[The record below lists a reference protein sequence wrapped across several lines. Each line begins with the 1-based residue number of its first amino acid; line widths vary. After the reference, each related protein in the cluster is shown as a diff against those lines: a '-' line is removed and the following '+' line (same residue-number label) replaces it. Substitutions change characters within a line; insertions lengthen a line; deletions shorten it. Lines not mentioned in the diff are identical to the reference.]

1 MAENQT
7 GEAGTLLTTQGCS
20 TIARWSAVVG
30 WSAMLIFAF
39 HACTHMVAAGD
50 TWVAMACGRHFVNH
64 GVDTVEPFSANSHDA
79 GPTEAEVQGWPGW
92 AQWITEK
99 VGLDTVRRWHPTGWI
114 NQNWLTHVIF
124 YRLTTMLGSPEE
136 PYFNALVIWKF
147 AIYFLTVFAVYF
159 MARLMGVDPAPAA
172 AASAFAMFI
181 GRSFFDIR
189 PAGFSNLL
197 VAVTILILALTSYRN
212 ALYIWLVV
220 PVVIFWSNV
229 HGGYIYAFIV
239 LVPFLGWHLIV
250 RLPKRWFVA
259 VYSILTWV
267 VLYGMTHQFL
277 GRVAELTN
285 EYFPQRHAIAPSI
298 GNDWMVVFLML
309 AVGGSVAAVLHRRLS
324 DGTVTALHAVTT
336 GLVFLLLL
344 ARYFPAPPTTMNQRV
359 LKIFADQVAGGR
371 WTCIGMFGL
380 AVALG
385 AAVLAMGQ
393 KAVRVTDRRALV
405 HAVAAGAVTFVGMV
419 LFNPFHLTN
428 LTHTFV
434 ISVSEHAE
442 RWRDVHEW
450 HRALDWANPVGTAIP
465 FLVMYI
471 IAWLALFVWA
481 FLCVRAVL
489 AKRSTKKKRVADA
502 EASAWPAIDIG
513 LLLVAALTV
522 YMAIRSRR
530 FIPVAAF
537 AACPVVALL
546 VQRIVGLL
554 LTTAKGRGAGQTSE
568 ADLREAVDRTV
579 VLGMAAALV
588 VLGLWRLVFWPWLFV
603 PLPGHSSQIQP
614 RFWLL
619 AFGTFLA
626 FAAFPLAAM
635 FCRAD
640 RSRQN
645 TGEKGPIVQPFVK
658 SSWPIAALA
667 VSVGV
672 VGFGLWVGMKFK
684 RIYLDYWP
692 ADPKLTS
699 VFMRMT
705 ASDAKPFYACQ
716 FIRENKLSG
725 NMFNYWTEG
734 GFIAWGQEP
743 DPETGRTPLQLFMD
757 GRAQAAYDTE
767 AFDLWTEI
775 LSGGPAARRAAIE
788 GRNLTTAEYREI
800 GAWVTKQLDRF
811 DVWVVLMPANQ
822 FDKSFVYGLEH
833 DPNWRVAFIN
843 NRQKLFVN
851 ITTEPGRQLFDG
863 MFTGQ
868 TTYPDEFTANLSV
881 GRNLLV
887 QRDEDQK
894 QKGLEMVIKAFHLDP
909 SPGPMLDLLL
919 IAAQFPQ
926 LRQRVDEICIEYT
939 THFEANKSSYA
950 GHDGY
955 NLRLEAARLA
965 LVRLR
970 QLAEA
975 QSNTEAAE
983 TYARQ
988 MKQYLSERDSIASR
1002 KRW

>member
-7 GEAGTLLTTQGCS
+7 GEAGTLLTTQGRS
-20 TIARWSAVVG
+20 TLSRWSAVVG

-79 GPTEAEVQGWPGW
+79 GPTEAEVETWPGW
-92 AQWITEK
+92 ARWITEK
-99 VGLDTVRRWHPTGWI
+99 VGLETVRKWHPTGWI

-124 YRLTTMLGSPEE
+124 YRMTTMLGSPEE
-136 PYFNALVIWKF
+136 PYFNALVVWKF
-147 AIYFLTVFAVYF
+147 AVYFLTVFAVYF
-159 MARLMGVDPAPAA
+159 TARLMGVDPAPAA
-172 AASAFAMFI
+172 AASGLAMFI
-181 GRSFFDIR
+181 GRSLFDIR

-197 VAVTILILALTSYRN
+197 VAVFILILALTSYRN
-212 ALYIWLVV
+212 ALYIWLIV
-220 PVVIFWSNV
+220 PVVVFWSNV

-239 LVPFLGWHLIV
+239 LVPFVGWHLIV
-250 RLPKRWFVA
+250 RLPRRWLVA

-267 VLYGMTHQFL
+267 VLYGLTHQFL
-277 GRVAELTN
+277 GRLAELTN
-285 EYFPQRHAIAPSI
+285 EYFPQRHAVAPSA
-298 GNDWMVVFLML
+298 GNDWMIVFLLL
-309 AVGGSVAAVLHRRLS
+309 AAGGSIAAVFHRRIS
-324 DGTVTALHAVTT
+324 DAAVTALHAVAT

-344 ARYFPAPPTTMNQRV
+344 GRYFPAPPNTMNERV
-359 LKIFADQVAGGR
+359 LKIFADHVAGGR
-371 WTCIGMFGL
+371 WTCIGMFVL

-393 KAVRVTDRRALV
+393 KAVRVLDRRVLL
-405 HAVAAGAVTFVGMV
+405 HAVGAGAVTFVGMV

-465 FLVMYI
+465 FLVMYV

-481 FLCVRAVL
+481 FLCVRA
-489 AKRSTKKKRVADA
+489 AMAERSAKKKRGAED
-502 EASAWPAIDIG
+502 EASVWPAIDIG

-537 AACPVVALL
+537 AACPIVALL
-546 VQRIVGLL
+546 VQRIVGFL
-554 LTTAKGRGAGQTSE
+554 LTTAKGRGAAQMSE
-568 ADLREAVDRTV
+568 ADLRKAVDRTV
-579 VLGMAAALV
+579 LLGMAAALA
-588 VLGLWRLVFWPWLFV
+588 VLGLWRVVFWPWLFLPV
-603 PLPGHSSQIQP
+603 PGHPTQIQP

-619 AFGTFLA
+619 AFGTLLA
-626 FAAFPLAAM
+626 FAAFPAAAV
-635 FCRAD
+635 FCRAG
-640 RSRQN
+640 RGGQGA
-645 TGEKGPIVQPFVK
+645 GEKGSGSRPFVE
-658 SSWPIAALA
+658 SAWPVAAMA
-667 VSVGV
+667 ISAAV
-672 VGFGLWVGMKFK
+672 VGFGLWVGLRFK
-684 RIYLDYWP
+684 EIYLDYWP
-692 ADPKLTS
+692 ADPRLTS
-699 VFMRMT
+699 IFMRMT

-734 GFIAWGQEP
+734 GFVAWGQDP
-743 DPETGRTPLQLFMD
+743 DPQTGRTPLQLFMD
-757 GRAQAAYDTE
+757 GRAQAAYDTR

-775 LSGGPAARRAAIE
+775 LSGGPAARRAAYE
-788 GRNLTTAEYREI
+788 GRSPTTAEYREI
-800 GAWVTKQLDRF
+800 GAWVTEQLDRF

-833 DPNWRVAFIN
+833 EPSWRVAFIN
-843 NRQKLFVN
+843 NKQKLFVN

-868 TTYPDEFTANLSV
+868 TTYPDEFTANFTV

-887 QRDEDQK
+887 SREDGQRE
-894 QKGLEMVIKAFHLDP
+894 KGLEMVIRAFHLDP
-909 SPGPMLDLLL
+909 SPGPILDLLL
-919 IAAQFPQ
+919 IAAQFSE
-926 LRQRVDEICIEYT
+926 LRSRVDEICIEYA

-950 GHDGY
+950 GRDGY

-965 LVRLR
+965 TVRLR

-975 QSNTEAAE
+975 QGNREASE
-983 TYARQ
+983 TYTRQ
-988 MKQYLSERDSIASR
+988 MQQYLAERDSIANR

>member
-7 GEAGTLLTTQGCS
+7 GEAGTLLTTQERS
-20 TIARWSAVVG
+20 TLSRWSAVVG

-64 GVDTVEPFSANSHDA
+64 GVDTVEPFSANSHHA
-79 GPTEAEVQGWPGW
+79 GPTEAEVQSWPGW
-92 AQWITEK
+92 ARWITEK
-99 VGLDTVRRWHPTGWI
+99 VGLDTVRKWHPTGWI

-124 YRLTTMLGSPEE
+124 YRMTTMLGSAEE

-147 AIYFLTVFAVYF
+147 AVYFLAVAAIYFT
-159 MARLMGVDPAPAA
+159 ARLMGVDAAPAA
-172 AASAFAMFI
+172 AASGLALFI

-197 VAVTILILALTSYRN
+197 VAVFILILALTSYRN
-212 ALYIWLVV
+212 ALYIWLIV
-220 PVVIFWSNV
+220 PVIVFWSNV

-239 LVPFLGWHLIV
+239 LVPFVGWHLIV
-250 RLPKRWFVA
+250 RLPRRWLVA
-259 VYSILTWV
+259 VYSILTWI
-267 VLYGMTHQFL
+267 VLYGLTHQFL
-277 GRVAELTN
+277 GRLAELN
-285 EYFPQRHAIAPSI
+285 SEYFAQRHAVAPSA
-298 GNDWMVVFLML
+298 GNDWMVVFLLL
-309 AVGGSVAAVLHRRLS
+309 AVGGSIAAVFHRRMS
-324 DGTVTALHAVTT
+324 DAALTALHAVAT
-336 GLVFLLLL
+336 GMVFLLLL
-344 ARYFPAPPTTMNQRV
+344 VRYFPAPPNTMNERV
-359 LKIFADQVAGGR
+359 LKIFADHVAGGR
-371 WTCIGMFGL
+371 STCLGMFVL
-380 AVALG
+380 AVAL
-385 AAVLAMGQ
+385 AAVMLSS
-393 KAVRVTDRRALV
+393 KEKTIRVLERRALLHTV
-405 HAVAAGAVTFVGMV
+405 GAGAVAFVAMV

-471 IAWLALFVWA
+471 LLWLAVCLWA
-481 FLCVRAVL
+481 VLSVRAS
-489 AKRSTKKKRVADA
+489 AAERSIRKRAADDHTTVG
-502 EASAWPAIDIG
+502 PRIDIA

-537 AACPVVALL
+537 AACPVLALL
-546 VQRIVGLL
+546 VQRIVGFV
-554 LTTAKGRGAGQTSE
+554 LTTAKGRGSGQPAESG
-568 ADLREAVDRTV
+568 LHEAVGRTV
-579 VLGMAAALV
+579 LLGMAAALV
-588 VLGLWRLVFWPWLFV
+588 VLGLWRLVFWPWLFLPV
-603 PLPGHSSQIQP
+603 PGHPSQIQP

-619 AFGTFLA
+619 AFGTLLA
-626 FAAFPLAAM
+626 FAGFPLAAV
-635 FCRAD
+635 FYRNGK
-640 RSRQN
+640 RSQG
-645 TGEKGPIVQPFVK
+645 TAGLAPVVWV
-658 SSWPIAALA
+658 WPVAALA
-667 VSVGV
+667 VTVAV
-672 VGFGLWVGMKFK
+672 LGFGLWVGLRFK

-692 ADPKLTS
+692 ADSRLTS
-699 VFMRMT
+699 IFMRMT

-734 GFIAWGQEP
+734 GFIAWGQDP

-757 GRAQAAYDTE
+757 GRAQAAYDTR

-775 LSGGPAARRAAIE
+775 LSAGPAARRAAYE
-788 GRNLTTAEYREI
+788 GRSLTAAEYREI
-800 GAWVTKQLDRF
+800 GAWVTEQLDKF

-822 FDKSFVYGLEH
+822 FDKGFVYGLEY
-833 DPNWRVAFIN
+833 DPNWRVVFIN
-843 NRQKLFVN
+843 NKQKLFVN
-851 ITTEPGRQLFDG
+851 VSTEKGKKLFDG

-868 TTYPDEFTANLSV
+868 TTYPDEFTANFSV

-887 QRDEDQK
+887 LRESGQK
-894 QKGLEMVIKAFHLDP
+894 EQGLDMLVKAFHLDP

-919 IAAQFPQ
+919 IAAQFPE
-926 LRQRVDEICIEYT
+926 LRSRVDEVCLEYA

-950 GHDGY
+950 GHHGY

-965 LVRLR
+965 TVRLK
-970 QLAEA
+970 QLADA
-975 QSNTEAAE
+975 QGNREVSE
-983 TYARQ
+983 TYARRMQ
-988 MKQYLSERDSIASR
+988 QYLAERDAISNR